1 MLGRISPDPPGS
13 GAFMAM
19 TLCLTNATSPEKEEG
34 KENLAIEMGKVKKK
48 VGYLNG
54 PGLGPNTGPLT
65 WL

>member
-1 MLGRISPDPPGS
+1 
-13 GAFMAM
+13 MAM